1 MLRDKRN
8 TVARKT
14 RKYTAVVNFFFKL
27 KLSDLSLFTGRG
39 SWDVKISVIEKCRS
53 INLVVLWFPEN

>member
-27 KLSDLSLFTGRG
+27 KLSDLSFIHRARFMR
-39 SWDVKISVIEKCRS
+39 CQ
-53 INLVVLWFPEN
+53 N

>member
-14 RKYTAVVNFFFKL
+14 RKYTAVLKFFFKL
-27 KLSDLSLFTGRG
+27 KLRGLSLFTGRG
-39 SWDVKISVIEKCRS
+39 S
-53 INLVVLWFPEN
+53 